1 MKIRSQ
7 SELTDF
13 LDQALAWRKQ
23 EMTNLRFSIQKT
35 NREHEK
41 RLLTRAGVP
50 LLYAHWEGFAKSAC
64 EAYLGFVARQGLRY
78 DQLKTNFVA
87 IASKGAI
94 REAGQSNRIQL
105 YLNVIEF
112 ATFNQ
117 GNIGKFTLAGSIDSE
132 DNLSSKVLINLLTT
146 VGIYCDDFFTTRFL
160 VLDGSLL
167 KKRNEIAHGEKT
179 EIDIVDYDQ
188 LHTLVL
194 ELTDYLKRR
203 IETAAANGEYRRP

>member
-1 MKIRSQ
+1 VKIRSQ

-13 LDQALAWRKQ
+13 LDQSLAWRKQ
-23 EMTNLRFSIQKT
+23 EITNLRFSILKAT
-35 NREHEK
+35 REHEK
-41 RLLTRAGVP
+41 RLLARAGVP

-64 EAYLGFVARQGLRY
+64 EAYLGFVSRQGLRY

-132 DNLSSKVLINLLTT
+132 DNLSSKVLLNLLTT
-146 VGIYCDDFFTTRFL
+146 VGIYCDDFFTSRFL

-179 EIDIVDYDQ
+179 EVDTVDYDQ

-194 ELTDYLKRR
+194 ELIDYLKRR
-203 IETAAANGEYRRP
+203 IETAAANSEYRRP